1 VSAWPRSGHDS
12 SGQCQRCCRVAS
24 PPRAMRLVM
33 VLIAAQ
39 PIMAPE
45 VAGSRSQSRARRRRA
60 VSQARVRHG
69 GEDGAGPADELAGE
83 ATAGEDKSQHP
94 VPHPATSALFDARA
108 NRAGSR

>member
-1 VSAWPRSGHDS
+1 
-12 SGQCQRCCRVAS
+12 
-24 PPRAMRLVM
+24 MRLVM

-83 ATAGEDKSQHP
+83 AAAGEDESQHP
-94 VPHPATSALFDARA
+94 SAASGNVCPVR
-108 NRAGSR
+108 RPCQSSGQ